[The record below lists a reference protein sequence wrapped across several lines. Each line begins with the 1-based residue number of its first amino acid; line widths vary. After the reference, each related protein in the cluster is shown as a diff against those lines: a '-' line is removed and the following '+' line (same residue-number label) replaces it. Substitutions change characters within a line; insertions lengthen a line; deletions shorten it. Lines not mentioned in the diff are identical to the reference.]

1 MKKTLRCAII
11 AALAALWAGV
21 AMSGEIGP
29 RRMTLPNENLAK
41 ESYLT
46 VPGGNWVFA
55 LSYEYEMLENAFSG
69 ERAINN
75 SENAFTLNNT
85 LALDITYGL
94 SDNITLNT
102 IIPYKYVYNTRRVDS
117 SLVAGTEGFF
127 FTDRRGSQ
135 GLGDIIVMSYLRIR
149 FGDLIRFGD
158 EYYPSGDDG
167 YDDYIG
173 SGPNE
178 YAGRRQGPIFALALG
193 ARLPTGRTDIID
205 ARGARLP
212 DNLQLGTGTMDPLA
226 GLLYH
231 QRYYRLG
238 WGVSGLYRM
247 SSQENINHYQW
258 GDEIIAAAYLSYRL
272 SRSLEWV
279 NQCNGNWMDHDTYN
293 GVHVPNR
300 GGTVLFYTPSLIYVG
315 ARNVTLQVSAEIP
328 VYRDFHESQLM
339 SDYIINVRTALL
351 LR

>member
-1 MKKTLRCAII
+1 MKKISRCAIVI
-11 AALAALWAGV
+11 TLAGLWPGMALP
-21 AMSGEIGP
+21 GEIGP

-55 LSYEYEMLENAFSG
+55 LSYEYEMLENAFTG
-69 ERAINN
+69 KKEIYNN
-75 SENAFTLNNT
+75 ENAFTLNST

-94 SDNITLNT
+94 SDNITLNA
-102 IIPYKYVYNTRRVDS
+102 IIPHKYVFNTRRVDS
-117 SLVAGTEGFF
+117 SLVAGTEGIV

-135 GLGDIIVMSYLRIR
+135 GLGDLILMSYLRIR
-149 FGDLIRFGD
+149 FGDLVRFGD

-167 YDDYIG
+167 YDDYIS

-193 ARLPTGRTDIID
+193 ARLPTGRTDAVD
-205 ARGARLP
+205 TRGVRLP

-238 WGVSGLYRM
+238 WGLSGLYRM
-247 SSQENINHYQW
+247 SSKENINHYQW
-258 GDEIIAAAYLSYRL
+258 GNEIIAAAYLSYRL
-272 SRSLEWV
+272 NRNLEWV

-293 GVHVPNR
+293 GARVPNR
-300 GGTVLFYTPSLIYVG
+300 GGTVLFYTPSLVYVG
-315 ARNVTLQVSAEIP
+315 AKNVTLQASAEIP

-339 SDYIINVRTALL
+339 SDYIINIRTALL
-351 LR
+351 IR